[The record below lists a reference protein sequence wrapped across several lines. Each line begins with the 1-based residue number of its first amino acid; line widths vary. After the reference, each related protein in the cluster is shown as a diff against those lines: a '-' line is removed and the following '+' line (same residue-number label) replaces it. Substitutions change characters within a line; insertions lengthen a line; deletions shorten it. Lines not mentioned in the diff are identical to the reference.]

1 MAEKEQFVHLHV
13 HSDMSQL
20 DGCARI
26 EQYVKTAAERGN
38 PALALTDHGTMRGF
52 YELTEQCNRH
62 SIKPIYGVEFW
73 ICKDMDRRGL
83 TDEEKEQANH
93 GKTKAEQKA
102 AAKELEAQLGIRKLY
117 HLTVWALDN
126 DGLRNLYRLSAD
138 SWTRGYYYKP
148 RIDIETLCRHHQ
160 GLAVGT
166 GCAGSVIYGN
176 HWDRNSRELDA
187 AFTRLFDTF
196 DDRLYLEI
204 MPHDLRS
211 GRQADA
217 NEFAYHLHELTGGRL
232 RFLAT
237 QDAHYL
243 CEHDAASHSVLLNIN
258 TGGGMGDDRFS
269 FDGDQ
274 YWFKTRKEMA
284 QAFHFSHGYLG
295 EPFVDAAILGTYEFA
310 ERCTAKIDINPLK
323 CLLPPADV
331 PPEFNGDEFA
341 YLRDLV
347 MKSIAKRDLW
357 SRSETIAARE
367 GVSVEDVLK
376 RYTRRIAYELDV
388 LQKSNFARYFL
399 ILHDLY
405 QWVGKVGIGCGP
417 GRGSAAGSLVSYV
430 LGITQVDPIEHRL
443 MFERFIAP
451 GRINMPDIDCDFE
464 DVRRNEIFAY
474 LRQRYGE
481 DRVAQIST
489 MGSLQARQAVKDVS
503 RVFQVPFPVANA
515 ATAAIDPTD
524 EKGAIDNAFE
534 RSEGFRAFAKSY
546 PDVVAHARAL
556 EGLTKSV
563 GMHAAGIVTSPVPLS
578 EVVPLEVRRPAGAA
592 HLVTAFDMRGVEGI
606 GLLKIDVLGLKTV
619 TVLNRAS
626 KAIAARTGEPFDL
639 LDVPLDDDVTLR
651 AFTDRDFVG
660 VFQFDSSSANAI
672 CDGMNFDC
680 FDDIAVIS
688 AINRPG
694 GKDFADEY
702 KRRRREPALAERH
715 VFHPKVTEI
724 TRDALGLMIYQEHVV
739 KVATDVAGLSPSEAD
754 GLRKKIGKSEGH
766 EALEKER
773 EGFVAGCAKT
783 TLDLDE
789 ETANRLFDAIVK
801 FGRYGF
807 NRSHAVCYSMLSYW
821 SMYLK
826 QHHPL
831 EFYWSMMVSEKD
843 EKKIQRLARDAE
855 SHGIKT
861 MLPDVNVSGHDFEID
876 YALIAVRGSLMDIHG
891 LGEAA
896 VNGIVQ
902 ARGAGLFTS
911 FTDFLKRRGK
921 AVNKKI
927 VASLISAGAFD
938 SLIPNPRWL
947 VAEFSRLW
955 SRVEMGNWE
964 RIETELVGSATAAG
978 WTYDERMKEA
988 AKVNPLAMRPHPCI
1002 TWESFLKRDC
1012 RPDFSEINDELFA
1025 TKQDVFC
1032 AGVVTEVEE
1041 RLVGDSKSYSEM
1053 PSEEVRRRIGWDKPW
1068 ARLSVEGLEGKSW
1081 VKIDW
1086 HQYELFKHI
1095 IRRGAG
1101 TPVVLCAETR
1111 PDYANLHSH
1120 YIADIEEMVAKLKD
1134 GRPLTLWERLFV
1146 DHPSLTYSWKTK
1158 ADKKVAMSNPATL
1171 LAKATGRFRVIGVV
1185 AHVFEI
1191 VDKRGGLMAWF
1202 GVAGVMGYVRVICF
1216 SRAWED
1222 CAGALKEGAL
1232 VGLTLAKLEDGGACL
1247 FSGPKAVT
1255 IYRESCGE
1263 VLVPCEDTPRQE
1275 PMYNNEDIPF

>member
-1 MAEKEQFVHLHV
+1 
-13 HSDMSQL
+13 MSQL

-26 EQYVKTAAERGN
+26 EQYVQTAAERGN

-52 YELTEQCNRH
+52 FELTEQCNRH
-62 SIKPIYGVEFW
+62 AIKPIYGVEFW
-73 ICKDMDRRGL
+73 VCKDMNRRGL
-83 TDEEKEQANH
+83 SDGEKEEASKGEN
-93 GKTKAEQKA
+93 KTAQKMA
-102 AAKELEAQLGIRKLY
+102 VKKLEASLGIRKLY

-126 DGLRNLYRLSAD
+126 EGLRNLYRLSAD

-148 RIDIETLCRHHQ
+148 RIDLETLCAHHK

-176 HWDRNSRELDA
+176 HWERNNRDLDLA
-187 AFTRLFDTF
+187 ISKLVDTF

-204 MPHDLRS
+204 MPHDLQH
-211 GRQADA
+211 GRQAQA
-217 NEFAYHLHELTGGRL
+217 NEFAFHLHQLTGGRL

-243 CEHDAASHSVLLNIN
+243 GEHDAASHDVLLNIN
-258 TGGGMGDDRFS
+258 TGGNMRDDRFS

-274 YWFKTRKEMA
+274 YWFKTREEMA
-284 QAFHFSHGYLG
+284 EAFRISHGYLG
-295 EPFVDAAILGTYEFA
+295 EPFVEMALQGTWELA
-310 ERCTAKIDINPLK
+310 ERCTAKIEINPLK

-331 PPEFNGDEFA
+331 PAEFNGDEFA

-347 MKSIAKRDLW
+347 MKGIASRDLW
-357 SRSETIAARE
+357 SRAEALGARE
-367 GVSVEDVLK
+367 GIPTEEALK
-376 RYTRRIAYELDV
+376 RYTRRIAFELDV

-405 QWVGKVGIGCGP
+405 RWVGQAGIGCGP
-417 GRGSAAGSLVSYV
+417 GRGSAAGSLVSYL

-443 MFERFIAP
+443 LFERFIAP

-464 DVRRNEIFAY
+464 DVRRGEIFAY
-474 LRQRYGE
+474 LRGRYGE

-524 EKGAIDNAFE
+524 EDGAIENALE
-534 RSEGFRAFAKSY
+534 RSERFRAFAKAC
-546 PDVVAHARAL
+546 PDVLAHARAL
-556 EGLTKSV
+556 EGLSKSV

-578 EVVPLEVRRPAGAA
+578 EVVPLEVRRPAGAQ
-592 HLVTAFDMRGVEGI
+592 HLVTAFDLRGVEGI
-606 GLLKIDVLGLKTV
+606 GLLKIDVLGLRTV
-619 TVLNRAS
+619 TVLTRAS
-626 KAIAARTGEPFDL
+626 KAIEAKTGESFDL
-639 LDVPLDDDVTLR
+639 LQVPLDDETTLR
-651 AFTDRDFVG
+651 AFTERDFVG
-660 VFQFDSSSANAI
+660 VFQFDSPSANAI

-680 FDDIAVIS
+680 FDDIAVIN

-694 GKDFADEY
+694 AKDFADEY

-739 KVATDVAGLSPSEAD
+739 KVATDVAGLTPSEAD

-773 EGFVAGCAKT
+773 GAFVTGCSRT
-783 TLDLDE
+783 TLDMDE
-789 ETANRLFDAIVK
+789 ESANRLFDAIVK

-821 SMYLK
+821 TMYLK
-826 QHHPL
+826 QHHPV

-855 SHGIKT
+855 WHGIKT
-861 MLPDVNVSGHDFEID
+861 MLPDVNVSGQDFEID
-876 YALIAVRGSLMDIHG
+876 YTLTAVRGSLMDIHG
-891 LGEAA
+891 LGDAA
-896 VNGIVQ
+896 VRGIVK
-902 ARGAGLFTS
+902 AREAGRFES
-911 FTDFLKRRGK
+911 FVDFLKRREK
-921 AVNKKI
+921 SVNRKTI
-927 VASLISAGAFD
+927 AALVSAGAFD

-955 SRVEMGNWE
+955 KYVEKENWE
-964 RIETELVGSATAAG
+964 HIATELAGSAAAPA
-978 WTYDERMKEA
+978 WTFDERMKEA
-988 AKVNPLAMRPHPCI
+988 ATVNPLAMRPHPCI
-1002 TWESFLKRDC
+1002 TWEAFLKKDV
-1012 RPDFSEINDELFA
+1012 RPDLSEINDELFA

-1032 AGVVTEVEE
+1032 AGVITEVEE
-1041 RLVGDSKSYSEM
+1041 RAVGDSKAYSEM
-1053 PSEEVRRRIGWDKPW
+1053 PSEEVRRRIGWGQSW

-1086 HQYELFKHI
+1086 RQYELFRHI
-1095 IRRGAG
+1095 VRRGVG
-1101 TPVVLCAETR
+1101 TPIVMCAETR

-1134 GRPLTLWERLFV
+1134 GRPLTVWERLFV
-1146 DHPSLTYSWKTK
+1146 DHPALTYPWKTK
-1158 ADKKVAMSNPATL
+1158 ADKKVAMSNPASL
-1171 LAKATGRFRVIGVV
+1171 LAQGQGRFRVIGVI
-1185 AHVFEI
+1185 AHVYEV
-1191 VDKRGGLMAWF
+1191 VDKRGSLMAWF
-1202 GVAGVMGYVRVICF
+1202 GVAGVMGYIRVICF
-1216 SRAWED
+1216 ARAWED
-1222 CAGALKEGAL
+1222 YGSVLKDGAL
-1232 VGLTLAKLEDGGACL
+1232 VGLTLAKLDDGGACL
-1247 FSGPKAVT
+1247 FSHPKAVT
-1255 IYRESCGE
+1255 AYRESCGD
-1263 VLVPCEDTPRQE
+1263 VTVPTDEISHE
-1275 PMYNNEDIPF
+1275 PPPQYANEDIPF